1 MYAILSRFSKK
12 YRHISKTRVFE
23 KRFSQLHCVIC
34 PLFSVKNWLSM
45 SQMIFFKNNFS
56 KLIVIA
62 FECFH
67 SKKFSALC
75 LFYQGFL
82 KYRHISKTRV
92 FEKRFSQLHCVICCL
107 FTVKNSLSMSQT
119 MSCKSN
125 ISQTDC
131 YCLRMFPYEAIFRVL
146 SVLSRF
152 FETSPQSKTR
162 VFRKRFSQ
170 LHCVICC
177 LFTVKKLLSM
187 SHTIPCKSNI
197 S

>member
-45 SQMIFFKNNFS
+45 SQTISFKNNFS

-62 FECFH
+62 FECFP

-107 FTVKNSLSMSQT
+107 FTVKKLLSMSHT
-119 MSCKSN
+119 ISCKSN
-125 ISQTDC
+125 FSQTDC
-131 YCLRMFPYEAIFRVL
+131 YCLRMFPYEATFRVL

-152 FETSPQSKTR
+152 FKISPH
-162 VFRKRFSQ
+162 
-170 LHCVICC
+170 L
-177 LFTVKKLLSM
+177 
-187 SHTIPCKSNI
+187 
-197 S
+197 

>member
-23 KRFSQLHCVIC
+23 TRFSQLHCVIC

-45 SQMIFFKNNFS
+45 SQTISFKNNFS

-62 FECFH
+62 FECFP

-92 FEKRFSQLHCVICCL
+92 FEKRSSQLHCVICCL
-107 FTVKNSLSMSQT
+107 FTVKKLLSMSQT
-119 MSCKSN
+119 ISCKSN
-125 ISQTDC
+125 FSQTGC
-131 YCLRMFPYEAIFRVL
+131 HCLRMFPYEAIFRVL

-152 FETSPQSKTR
+152 FETSPH
-162 VFRKRFSQ
+162 
-170 LHCVICC
+170 L
-177 LFTVKKLLSM
+177 
-187 SHTIPCKSNI
+187 
-197 S
+197 

>member
-1 MYAILSRFSKK
+1 M
-12 YRHISKTRVFE
+12 
-23 KRFSQLHCVIC
+23 
-34 PLFSVKNWLSM
+34 
-45 SQMIFFKNNFS
+45 
-56 KLIVIA
+56 
-62 FECFH
+62 
-67 SKKFSALC
+67 
-75 LFYQGFL
+75 
-82 KYRHISKTRV
+82 
-92 FEKRFSQLHCVICCL
+92 ICCL
-107 FTVKNSLSMSQT
+107 FTVKKLLSMSQT

-162 VFRKRFSQ
+162 VFGKRFSQ

-187 SHTIPCKSNI
+187 SQTTSCKSNFSQTDCYCLRMFPYEAI
-197 S
+197 FRVLSVLSRFFKIPPHL